1 MPRPEILGRF
11 DIAATIVPVDLAAA
25 QTGKRILMSHV
36 SRAAIVIFKAAGP
49 INEDQEWDVQQA
61 TAFTGGSVKDLDKV
75 DHWYYKSETTLD
87 GDEAWTKGTQTIA
100 SEFTNVDG
108 AGTNSEAEQIV
119 VIEVDMADMDMA
131 NGFKYLSINSDGA
144 GGGAQ
149 LGCALVIMEMAYPAA
164 PASLP
169 AMG

>member
-49 INEDQEWDVQQA
+49 VNEDQEWDVQQA
-61 TAFTGGSVKDLDKV
+61 DAFTGGNVKDLDTV
-75 DHWYYKSETTLD
+75 AHWYYKSETTLD
-87 GDEAWTKGTQTIA
+87 GDEAWSKGTQTAA
-100 SEFTNVDG
+100 SELTNVNG
-108 AGTNSEAEQIV
+108 AATNSEAEQIV
-119 VIEVDMADMDMA
+119 VIEIDPADMDMA
-131 NGFKYLSINSDGA
+131 NGYKYLSLNSDGA

-149 LGCALVIMEMAYPAA
+149 LGCALVFMEIAYPSA
-164 PASLP
+164 PVNLP